1 MSCSRSILP
10 SHHDRLG
17 HLDHL
22 APREAEPSLWR
33 QAAAAK
39 RGGSQGC
46 GVLASHAMLPP
57 DWLDGSRPLPF
68 PAFSD
73 ITDSRADDVGG
84 QSRTRGRTC
93 TYRAALSTG
102 PFLPNALIHSSSAST
117 AVSSLPLLLPLTPTL
132 PIWHMHP
139 YRGKVS
145 SPSPG
150 AARAHHPSSIID
162 RDVGTN
168 EGLRTA
174 HRMMDRMMDHGSA
187 RCCKSSPLSSLAFLF
202 FSFSLALV
210 SPAWWSGIFVALA
223 SVL

>member
-1 MSCSRSILP
+1 MIAWVTWITWLPARLNPRCGARLLLQRGAARRDVASWRHTQCSPLIGWMGLDPCPSRHSRISRIHGQTTSVVSRGLEVGLVRTGQLCRLDPSFRMPSFILP
-10 SHHDRLG
+10 
-17 HLDHL
+17 
-22 APREAEPSLWR
+22 
-33 QAAAAK
+33 
-39 RGGSQGC
+39 
-46 GVLASHAMLPP
+46 VLPP
-57 DWLDGSRPLPF
+57 PS
-68 PAFSD
+68 PAFHYYFPS
-73 ITDSRADDVGG
+73 
-84 QSRTRGRTC
+84 
-93 TYRAALSTG
+93 
-102 PFLPNALIHSSSAST
+102 P
-117 AVSSLPLLLPLTPTL
+117 PTL

-150 AARAHHPSSIID
+150 AARAHPPSSIIH

-187 RCCKSSPLSSLAFLF
+187 LCCKSSPLSSLAFLF